1 MIRPQD
7 PKEVGNA
14 EFSYSFYMPQNYA
27 MRNLAV
33 PEKIEAA
40 VDGMILACLKIQ
52 QDISLAIPPGWVID
66 ETALQNID
74 YGLGD
79 AGNKTV
85 DHEKL
90 FFQTGKIWYKG
101 LDAEGQRVPVPIQ
114 EIANTG
120 FFNHV
125 QAFVSTYQ
133 FWYQSLKDELGEDPN
148 LISAAVQPR
157 VTAEN
162 VEVSQQGSENATD
175 YMYRAYTECMKITAR
190 KISCLL
196 KDSVTYGAAAYRK
209 IVDQDTI
216 GLRQFSTDI
225 QFLPT
230 QIEVDKF
237 EAMMNVTMQSN
248 PDLLSFIN
256 PFQLTQIA
264 KEDVKMAWAFFNRG
278 QKKMRD
284 WQRETAQQN
293 QQQTIQGQI
302 QSAQA
307 AEQAKGENMEMEL
320 QVKAAISD
328 QDGKNKKEEIVL
340 TGVFQ
345 LANTIFAP
353 QKVGEGQKA
362 ASYQDLPQELQELM
376 RLSIKNIAI
385 PLAMDN
391 AKVMQQASEPPPQEQ
406 QQIQQQPQEQAA

>member
-1 MIRPQD
+1 MYGKEFNPTNPYALTEEELWDIATRCKDYQSWNNLQWTDVWIASTMRPYDEWNIRTVEFEIKTVDSENFTATTTVGTGSTYIQKGLPKTRRGNPKPKAENQEIISDTNWNIYRGVYLPDSERLLKWGLKDNMIRPQD

-196 KDSVTYGAAAYRK
+196 KDS
-209 IVDQDTI
+209 
-216 GLRQFSTDI
+216 RQF
-225 QFLPT
+225 
-230 QIEVDKF
+230 
-237 EAMMNVTMQSN
+237 N
-248 PDLLSFIN
+248 
-256 PFQLTQIA
+256 
-264 KEDVKMAWAFFNRG
+264 NRC
-278 QKKMRD
+278 
-284 WQRETAQQN
+284 N
-293 QQQTIQGQI
+293 
-302 QSAQA
+302 S
-307 AEQAKGENMEMEL
+307 
-320 QVKAAISD
+320 
-328 QDGKNKKEEIVL
+328 
-340 TGVFQ
+340 
-345 LANTIFAP
+345 
-353 QKVGEGQKA
+353 
-362 ASYQDLPQELQELM
+362 
-376 RLSIKNIAI
+376 
-385 PLAMDN
+385 
-391 AKVMQQASEPPPQEQ
+391 
-406 QQIQQQPQEQAA
+406 